1 VTVEVGGAG
10 SVGFAF
16 ESTLG
21 TYVAPTKWIPIRS
34 ETLANPEDKV
44 YRTNIRGVADRSG
57 AIQGYVH
64 VEGDIVFEVSSDIL
78 PYFMYAARVVPV
90 KSGAGP
96 WTYTFTPA
104 HVAKA
109 TTAGG
114 TTTRKTLSILTQRGG
129 NPMAYTGCS
138 VGQLSLTVE
147 GGVLVC
153 TASMVG
159 VNEAAQSPATP
170 AWPTNAPFGPGKVTL
185 EIPTSTVRG
194 DADTFTLVINDN
206 LVAANRLNGQ
216 RFAAYQNW
224 GEREVTLSVETD
236 FDVLTD
242 FNAFVAQTL
251 QAITLK
257 AIGTPSSDELSI
269 VLNAGV
275 TDSYVVNLSSL
286 GDVNRGVINY
296 HGIYNTGDAYT
307 VVCKTTENIT

>member
-1 VTVEVGGAG
+1 MTLEVGGAG
-10 SVGFAF
+10 SVGLAF

-21 TYVAPTKWIPIRS
+21 TYVAPTKWVPVRS
-34 ETLANPEDKV
+34 ETLSNPEEKV

-64 VEGDIVFEVSSDIL
+64 DEGDIVFEVTSDTL
-78 PYFMYAARVVPV
+78 PYFLYAMRVTPV
-90 KSGAGP
+90 KTGAGP
-96 WTYTFTPA
+96 YTYTYTPA

-147 GGVLVC
+147 GGVLVA
-153 TASMVG
+153 TMSIVG
-159 VNEAAQSPATP
+159 GNESAQSPQTP
-170 AWPTNAPFGPGKVTL
+170 TWPTNVPFGPGKVTL
-185 EIPTSTVRG
+185 EIPTAAARA

-206 LVAANRLNGQ
+206 LQAANRLNGQ

-236 FDVLTD
+236 FDALTD
-242 FNAFVAQTL
+242 FNAFVNQTL
-251 QAITLK
+251 QTVTVKGINTA
-257 AIGTPSSDELSI
+257 ASDELSV
-269 VLNAGV
+269 VLNAAV

-296 HGIYNTGDAYT
+296 HGIYNAIDAYT
-307 VVCKTTENIT
+307 IVVKTTENIT